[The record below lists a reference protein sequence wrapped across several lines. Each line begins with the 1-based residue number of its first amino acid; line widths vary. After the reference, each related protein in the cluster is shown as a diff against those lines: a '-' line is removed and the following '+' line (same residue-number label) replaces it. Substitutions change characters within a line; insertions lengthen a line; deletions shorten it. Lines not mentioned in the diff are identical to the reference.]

1 MRRVRLLA
9 PFEAI
14 QGNLSGRQDLR
25 YAEHD
30 NKAYESPAGKKNYA
44 RNYTPRYIGSY
55 ITKSGKSVFRVK
67 TKSAVHMTPK
77 ATKAMALLGG
87 AGAVYGAL
95 IKVKTT
101 ATYLGVLAQYNA
113 LVAIGE
119 KRSFQQYCMDIIRQA
134 IVAHAQNVTFAG
146 PATLVTFKNPWYNG
160 TMSTDVTISN
170 AVLQKFWLQLCEN
183 AISFNVS
190 GMKGLAK
197 SGDSFDDVAA
207 ANYNNLGIVI
217 TTISSVQYPTI
228 NGLFIYNDAGDA
240 VTGGSTI
247 EVTEDYELDATTP
260 EA

>member
-25 YAEHD
+25 YAEHN
-30 NKAYESPAGKKNYA
+30 NKAYESPAGKKNFA

-55 ITKSGKSVFRVK
+55 ISKSGKSVFRVK

-77 ATKAMALLGG
+77 ATMAMALLGG

-134 IVAHAQNVTFAG
+134 IVAHAENVTFAG
-146 PATLVTFKNPWYNG
+146 PATLVTFKNPWYDTRMG
-160 TMSTDVTISN
+160 TDVQISQ
-170 AVLQKFWLQLCEN
+170 AVLVKFWPELHEDGITFKVDGIGAVAEGGSNFEDLITGNNNILSLESQEVGSTEYVKKGNYWLKN
-183 AISFNVS
+183 PS
-190 GMKGLAK
+190 GEHVKVEDGIIANGKYTLT
-197 SGDSFDDVAA
+197 DVAPSA
-207 ANYNNLGIVI
+207 
-217 TTISSVQYPTI
+217 
-228 NGLFIYNDAGDA
+228 
-240 VTGGSTI
+240 
-247 EVTEDYELDATTP
+247 
-260 EA
+260 